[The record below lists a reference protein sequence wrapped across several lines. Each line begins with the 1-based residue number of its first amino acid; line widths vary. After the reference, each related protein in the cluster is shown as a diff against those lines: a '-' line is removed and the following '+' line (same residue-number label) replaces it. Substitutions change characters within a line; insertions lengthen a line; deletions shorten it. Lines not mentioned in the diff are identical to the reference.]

1 MPAFPWDAVMHAG
14 LGLLRLAPA
23 DFWAM
28 TPREFAAACG
38 PAFAGRSAPTR
49 GVLHAMMARYPD
61 GDIP

>member
-1 MPAFPWDAVMHAG
+1 MHAG